1 MTYQN
6 CIPTYEASFLFKR
19 ILWIQS
25 AGSNDVTFYKFI
37 KLKDALGM
45 TKDIS
50 VKDIKDLKTCQGT
63 TALRQRCV

>member
-25 AGSNDVTFYKFI
+25 AESNDVTFYKFI
-37 KLKDALGM
+37 FKDALNV

-50 VKDIKDLKTCQGT
+50 VKDIKDMETCQGT
-63 TALRQRCV
+63 TALRQHCV